1 MGYMQTSF
9 TWSILFFTNVCK
21 KINCFKVFRLPGA
34 WTWDTKGWHTILWA
48 YIKFLELACSSMSLH
63 AVPWACM
70 QFHDLV
76 CSCRLR
82 LSSSQEFRSACLGK
96 IRGSR
101 GGFRTYYSIFD
112 RGQQIIQSFGVIL
125 LQKATKCETSRIIA
139 APCLACGIFC
149 LAVMGLKMLPLS
161 PRQCRWLRAPW
172 VWGTCRAPQWTSP
185 PGPRHSDSA
194 HWRRGIPW

>member
-48 YIKFLELACSSMSLH
+48 YIKFLELAWSSMSFH

-82 LSSSQEFRSACLGK
+82 LSSSQEFRSACFRRK
-96 IRGSR
+96 FASR
-101 GGFRTYYSIFD
+101 HPGCSNLT
-112 RGQQIIQSFGVIL
+112 
-125 LQKATKCETSRIIA
+125 C
-139 APCLACGIFC
+139 
-149 LAVMGLKMLPLS
+149 VMGADGLPYTTTIQKISSNEHKTLMRS
-161 PRQCRWLRAPW
+161 FSQTKS
-172 VWGTCRAPQWTSP
+172 VFG
-185 PGPRHSDSA
+185 
-194 HWRRGIPW
+194 